1 MTNYND
7 LRAALKDCIETENNT
22 PRIRR
27 KAFEDN
33 LPENYTMADVKNLD
47 RYSAL
52 FRAAGASAVSDAA
65 LDMLVENT
73 GVDYIDTEVEFGSQS
88 TLRNRV
94 HRNLRLGKGDKARDQ
109 FGHSTP
115 VINNGHEPE
124 LLEAIEA
131 IARRGTELFGNK

>member
-7 LRAALKDCIETENNT
+7 LRNALADCVEKDSDT
-22 PRIRR
+22 PRLRR

-33 LPENYTMADVKNLD
+33 LPENYTMADVKALD

-52 FRAAGASAVSDAA
+52 YRAAGTSVLGDAQLDILASNESIDYVDAE
-65 LDMLVENT
+65 L
-73 GVDYIDTEVEFGSQS
+73 EFGSQS

-109 FGHSTP
+109 YGHSTP
-115 VINNGHEPE
+115 VINHGHEPE
-124 LLEAIEA
+124 LLEVIEN
-131 IARRGTELFGNK
+131 IAKRGTDLFNTK